1 MAMGSSTTALWH
13 ESAPQLRSNLP
24 HELHHRCGCNGFRG
38 ADLILWLIA
47 CGFCLVV
54 GMLIGEGK
62 VAKRV
67 RGAAGKARD
76 AVFGSRPAPPVSAK
90 DAFDPRRATNDTDVF
105 LAPEVSPTPPKNPI
119 RAGQALK
126 NIFAFFVGL
135 IGWAAKNPVA
145 VLAIAVLALWL
156 TVGASCSGPFGKSRD
171 ALRLEREI
179 AEREAQFQETLRERD
194 EAITAIRTETA
205 RTLQQIRLESQRGH
219 DAIAAA
225 TPEHE
230 EEIDPALVAAFRD
243 ALDGL
248 CVPRADGTRADTC
261 RS

>member
-1 MAMGSSTTALWH
+1 M
-13 ESAPQLRSNLP
+13 
-24 HELHHRCGCNGFRG
+24 
-38 ADLILWLIA
+38 ILWIIA
-47 CGFCLVV
+47 CIACFVLGDLK
-54 GMLIGEGK
+54 GQGK
-62 VAKRV
+62 LNWV
-67 RGAAGKARD
+67 RGAAGKARG
-76 AVFGSRPAPPVSAK
+76 VVLGSRPAPRAPTTANSA
-90 DAFDPRRATNDTDVF
+90 AV
-105 LAPEVSPTPPKNPI
+105 EVSPTPPKNPI

-126 NIFAFFVGL
+126 NILGFFVGL

-145 VLAIAVLALWL
+145 VLALAVLALWL

-171 ALRLEREI
+171 ALRLEREL

-230 EEIDPALVAAFRD
+230 EPIDPALVAAFRD

>member
-1 MAMGSSTTALWH
+1 M
-13 ESAPQLRSNLP
+13 
-24 HELHHRCGCNGFRG
+24 
-38 ADLILWLIA
+38 ILWIIA
-47 CGFCLVV
+47 CIACFVLGDLK
-54 GMLIGEGK
+54 GQGK
-62 VAKRV
+62 LNWV
-67 RGAAGKARD
+67 RGAAGKARGV
-76 AVFGSRPAPPVSAK
+76 VFGLRPAPSAVNK
-90 DAFDPRRATNDTDVF
+90 VATEVHFVANPS
-105 LAPEVSPTPPKNPI
+105 PEVSPTPPKNPI
-119 RAGQALK
+119 RAWKAIG
-126 NIFAFFVGL
+126 NILAFFGGL
-135 IGWAAKNPVA
+135 LAWAAKNPVA
-145 VLAIAVLALWL
+145 VLALAVLALWL
-156 TVGASCSGPFGKSRD
+156 TVGASCAGPFGKSRGE
-171 ALRLEREI
+171 LRLEREI

>member
-1 MAMGSSTTALWH
+1 M
-13 ESAPQLRSNLP
+13 
-24 HELHHRCGCNGFRG
+24 
-38 ADLILWLIA
+38 ILWIIA
-47 CGFCLVV
+47 CIACFVLGDLK
-54 GMLIGEGK
+54 GQGK
-62 VAKRV
+62 LNWV

-76 AVFGSRPAPPVSAK
+76 VAFGLRPAAAAGHIEPAK
-90 DAFDPRRATNDTDVF
+90 ADNGSHMAQS
-105 LAPEVSPTPPKNPI
+105 EVSPTPPKNPI

-126 NIFAFFVGL
+126 NILGFFVGL

-145 VLAIAVLALWL
+145 VLALAVLALWL
-156 TVGASCSGPFGKSRD
+156 VVGASCSGPFGKSRD

-248 CVPRADGTRADTC
+248 CVPRADGTRSDTC

>member
-1 MAMGSSTTALWH
+1 M
-13 ESAPQLRSNLP
+13 
-24 HELHHRCGCNGFRG
+24 
-38 ADLILWLIA
+38 ILWIIA
-47 CGFCLVV
+47 CIACFVLGDLK
-54 GMLIGEGK
+54 GQGK
-62 VAKRV
+62 LNWV
-67 RGAAGKARD
+67 RGAAGKARGV
-76 AVFGSRPAPPVSAK
+76 VFGLRPAS
-90 DAFDPRRATNDTDVF
+90 RATGHIEPTSADNGSYK
-105 LAPEVSPTPPKNPI
+105 AQEVSPTPPKNPI

-126 NIFAFFVGL
+126 NILGFFVGL

-145 VLAIAVLALWL
+145 VLALAVLALWL

-171 ALRLEREI
+171 ALRLEREL

>member
-1 MAMGSSTTALWH
+1 M
-13 ESAPQLRSNLP
+13 
-24 HELHHRCGCNGFRG
+24 
-38 ADLILWLIA
+38 ILWIIA
-47 CGFCLVV
+47 CIACFVLGDLK
-54 GMLIGEGK
+54 GQGK
-62 VAKRV
+62 LNWV
-67 RGAAGKARD
+67 RGAAGKARG
-76 AVFGSRPAPPVSAK
+76 VVLGSRPAPRAPTTANSA
-90 DAFDPRRATNDTDVF
+90 AV
-105 LAPEVSPTPPKNPI
+105 EVSPTPPKNPI

-126 NIFAFFVGL
+126 NILGFFVGL

-145 VLAIAVLALWL
+145 VLALAVLALWL
-156 TVGASCSGPFGKSRD
+156 VVGASCAGPFGKSRGE
-171 ALRLEREI
+171 LRLEREI

-230 EEIDPALVAAFRD
+230 EPIDPALVAAFRD

>member
-1 MAMGSSTTALWH
+1 M
-13 ESAPQLRSNLP
+13 
-24 HELHHRCGCNGFRG
+24 
-38 ADLILWLIA
+38 ILWIIA
-47 CGFCLVV
+47 CIACFVLGDLK
-54 GMLIGEGK
+54 GQGK
-62 VAKRV
+62 LNWV
-67 RGAAGKARD
+67 RGAAGKARG
-76 AVFGSRPAPPVSAK
+76 VVLGSRPAPRAPTTANSA
-90 DAFDPRRATNDTDVF
+90 AV
-105 LAPEVSPTPPKNPI
+105 EVSPTPPKNPI

-126 NIFAFFVGL
+126 NILGFFVGL

-145 VLAIAVLALWL
+145 VLALAVLALWL
-156 TVGASCSGPFGKSRD
+156 VAGASCAGPFGKSRGE
-171 ALRLEREI
+171 LRLEREI

-230 EEIDPALVAAFRD
+230 EPIDPALVAAFRD

>member
-1 MAMGSSTTALWH
+1 M
-13 ESAPQLRSNLP
+13 
-24 HELHHRCGCNGFRG
+24 
-38 ADLILWLIA
+38 ILWIIA
-47 CGFCLVV
+47 CIACFVLGDLK
-54 GMLIGEGK
+54 GQGK
-62 VAKRV
+62 LNWV
-67 RGAAGKARD
+67 RGAAGKARG
-76 AVFGSRPAPPVSAK
+76 VVLGSRPAPRAPTTANSA
-90 DAFDPRRATNDTDVF
+90 AV
-105 LAPEVSPTPPKNPI
+105 EVSPTPPKNPI

-126 NIFAFFVGL
+126 NILGFFVGL

-145 VLAIAVLALWL
+145 VLALAVLALWL
-156 TVGASCSGPFGKSRD
+156 VVGASCSGPFGKSRD

-230 EEIDPALVAAFRD
+230 EPIDPALVAAFRD

>member
-1 MAMGSSTTALWH
+1 M
-13 ESAPQLRSNLP
+13 
-24 HELHHRCGCNGFRG
+24 
-38 ADLILWLIA
+38 ILWLIA
-47 CGFCLVV
+47 CGFCFVAGQLH
-54 GMLIGEGK
+54 GQGK
-62 VAKRV
+62 LFPWV
-67 RGAAGKARD
+67 RGAAGKAREL
-76 AVFGSRPAPPVSAK
+76 ALGVAPART
-90 DAFDPRRATNDTDVF
+90 PRQAS
-105 LAPEVSPTPPKNPI
+105 LAPTPTPNEAMGDLMGDPAEKPIEVSPTPPKNPI

-126 NIFAFFVGL
+126 NILGFFVGL

-145 VLAIAVLALWL
+145 VLALAVLALWL

-171 ALRLEREI
+171 ALRLEREL

-248 CVPRADGTRADTC
+248 CVPRADGTRSDTC

>member
-1 MAMGSSTTALWH
+1 M
-13 ESAPQLRSNLP
+13 
-24 HELHHRCGCNGFRG
+24 
-38 ADLILWLIA
+38 ILWIIA
-47 CGFCLVV
+47 CIACFVLGDLK
-54 GMLIGEGK
+54 GQGK
-62 VAKRV
+62 LNWV

-76 AVFGSRPAPPVSAK
+76 VAFGLRPAAAAGHIEPAK
-90 DAFDPRRATNDTDVF
+90 ADNGSHMAQS
-105 LAPEVSPTPPKNPI
+105 EVSPTPPKNPI

-126 NIFAFFVGL
+126 NILGFFVGL

-145 VLAIAVLALWL
+145 VLALAVLALWL

-230 EEIDPALVAAFRD
+230 EPIDPALVAAFRD

-248 CVPRADGTRADTC
+248 CVPRADGTRSDTC

>member
-1 MAMGSSTTALWH
+1 MFAW
-13 ESAPQLRSNLP
+13 
-24 HELHHRCGCNGFRG
+24 CNGG
-38 ADLILWLIA
+38 SVLILWLIA
-47 CGFCLVV
+47 CGFCFVAGQLH
-54 GMLIGEGK
+54 GQGKLIPW
-62 VAKRV
+62 V
-67 RGAAGKARD
+67 RGAAGKARGV
-76 AVFGSRPAPPVSAK
+76 VFGLRPAPSAAKTTTIRGDLGENPENTSYVS
-90 DAFDPRRATNDTDVF
+90 R
-105 LAPEVSPTPPKNPI
+105 LEVSPTPPKNPI

-126 NIFAFFVGL
+126 NILGFFVGL

-145 VLAIAVLALWL
+145 VLALAVLALWL

>member
-1 MAMGSSTTALWH
+1 M
-13 ESAPQLRSNLP
+13 
-24 HELHHRCGCNGFRG
+24 
-38 ADLILWLIA
+38 ILWIIA
-47 CGFCLVV
+47 CIACFVLGDLK
-54 GMLIGEGK
+54 GQGK
-62 VAKRV
+62 LNWV

-76 AVFGSRPAPPVSAK
+76 VAFGLRPAAAAGHIEPAK
-90 DAFDPRRATNDTDVF
+90 ADNGSHMAQS
-105 LAPEVSPTPPKNPI
+105 EVSPTPPKNPI

-126 NIFAFFVGL
+126 NILAFIGGL
-135 IGWAAKNPVA
+135 LAWAAKNPVA
-145 VLAIAVLALWL
+145 VLALAVLALWL
-156 TVGASCSGPFGKSRD
+156 TVGASCSGPFGKSRGE
-171 ALRLEREI
+171 LRLEREI

>member
-1 MAMGSSTTALWH
+1 M
-13 ESAPQLRSNLP
+13 
-24 HELHHRCGCNGFRG
+24 
-38 ADLILWLIA
+38 ILWIIA
-47 CGFCLVV
+47 CIACFVLGDLK
-54 GMLIGEGK
+54 GQGK
-62 VAKRV
+62 LNWV

-76 AVFGSRPAPPVSAK
+76 VAFGLRPAAAAGHIEPAK
-90 DAFDPRRATNDTDVF
+90 ADNGSHMAQS
-105 LAPEVSPTPPKNPI
+105 EVSPTPPKNPI

-126 NIFAFFVGL
+126 NILGFFVGL

-145 VLAIAVLALWL
+145 VLALAVLALWL
-156 TVGASCSGPFGKSRD
+156 VAGASCSGPFGKSRD
-171 ALRLEREI
+171 ALRLEREL

-248 CVPRADGTRADTC
+248 CVPRADGTRSDTC

>member
-1 MAMGSSTTALWH
+1 MG
-13 ESAPQLRSNLP
+13 
-24 HELHHRCGCNGFRG
+24 
-38 ADLILWLIA
+38 DLM
-47 CGFCLVV
+47 G
-54 GMLIGEGK
+54 
-62 VAKRV
+62 
-67 RGAAGKARD
+67 D
-76 AVFGSRPAPPVSAK
+76 PAEKPI
-90 DAFDPRRATNDTDVF
+90 
-105 LAPEVSPTPPKNPI
+105 EVSPTPPKNPI

-126 NIFAFFVGL
+126 NILAFIGGL
-135 IGWAAKNPVA
+135 LAWMAKNPIVA
-145 VLAIAVLALWL
+145 IGLVLLACLL
-156 TVGASCSGPFGKSRD
+156 VFGLPFGLGKSKGE
-171 ALRLEREI
+171 LRLEREI

-248 CVPRADGTRADTC
+248 CVPRADGTRSDTC

>member
-1 MAMGSSTTALWH
+1 M
-13 ESAPQLRSNLP
+13 
-24 HELHHRCGCNGFRG
+24 
-38 ADLILWLIA
+38 ILWLIA
-47 CGFCLVV
+47 CGFCFVAGQLH
-54 GMLIGEGK
+54 GQGK
-62 VAKRV
+62 LFPWV
-67 RGAAGKARD
+67 RGAAGKAREL
-76 AVFGSRPAPPVSAK
+76 ALGVAPART
-90 DAFDPRRATNDTDVF
+90 PRQAS
-105 LAPEVSPTPPKNPI
+105 LAPTPTPNEAMGDLMGDPAEKPIEVSPTPPKNPI

-126 NIFAFFVGL
+126 NILAFIGGL
-135 IGWAAKNPVA
+135 LAWMAKNPIVA
-145 VLAIAVLALWL
+145 IGLVLLACLL
-156 TVGASCSGPFGKSRD
+156 VFGLPFGLGKSKGE
-171 ALRLEREI
+171 LRLEREI

>member
-1 MAMGSSTTALWH
+1 
-13 ESAPQLRSNLP
+13 
-24 HELHHRCGCNGFRG
+24 
-38 ADLILWLIA
+38 
-47 CGFCLVV
+47 
-54 GMLIGEGK
+54 
-62 VAKRV
+62 V

-76 AVFGSRPAPPVSAK
+76 VAFGLRPASLSASVVNSVQPDILNTSDKRQSSASRAENRVSKAVIRESRITEQPDISPDIMGHK
-90 DAFDPRRATNDTDVF
+90 RPTNPDNGSHTDHYG
-105 LAPEVSPTPPKNPI
+105 LSEVSPTPPKNPI

-126 NIFAFFVGL
+126 NILGFFVGL

-145 VLAIAVLALWL
+145 VLALAVLALWL

-171 ALRLEREI
+171 ALRLEREL

-230 EEIDPALVAAFRD
+230 EPIDPALVAAFRD

>member
-1 MAMGSSTTALWH
+1 M
-13 ESAPQLRSNLP
+13 
-24 HELHHRCGCNGFRG
+24 
-38 ADLILWLIA
+38 ILWIIA
-47 CGFCLVV
+47 CIACFVLGDLK
-54 GMLIGEGK
+54 GQGK
-62 VAKRV
+62 LNWV

-76 AVFGSRPAPPVSAK
+76 VAFGPRPAARADDSAT
-90 DAFDPRRATNDTDVF
+90 AQTEMAS
-105 LAPEVSPTPPKNPI
+105 PEVSPTPPKNPI
-119 RAGQALK
+119 RAWKAIG
-126 NIFAFFVGL
+126 NILAFFGGL
-135 IGWAAKNPVA
+135 LAWAAKNPVA
-145 VLAIAVLALWL
+145 VIALIVLALWL
-156 TVGASCSGPFGKSRD
+156 TVGASCAGPFGKSRD

-230 EEIDPALVAAFRD
+230 EPIDPALVAAFRD

>member
-1 MAMGSSTTALWH
+1 M
-13 ESAPQLRSNLP
+13 
-24 HELHHRCGCNGFRG
+24 
-38 ADLILWLIA
+38 ILWIIA
-47 CGFCLVV
+47 CIACFVLGDLK
-54 GMLIGEGK
+54 GQGK
-62 VAKRV
+62 LNWV
-67 RGAAGKARD
+67 RGAAGKARG
-76 AVFGSRPAPPVSAK
+76 VVLGSRPAPRAPTTANSA
-90 DAFDPRRATNDTDVF
+90 AV
-105 LAPEVSPTPPKNPI
+105 EVSPTPPKNPI

-126 NIFAFFVGL
+126 NILGFFVGL

-145 VLAIAVLALWL
+145 VLALAVLALWL

-230 EEIDPALVAAFRD
+230 EPIDPALVAAFRD

>member
-1 MAMGSSTTALWH
+1 M
-13 ESAPQLRSNLP
+13 
-24 HELHHRCGCNGFRG
+24 
-38 ADLILWLIA
+38 ILWLIA
-47 CGFCLVV
+47 CGFCFVAGQLH
-54 GMLIGEGK
+54 GQGK
-62 VAKRV
+62 LFPWV
-67 RGAAGKARD
+67 RGAAGKAREL
-76 AVFGSRPAPPVSAK
+76 ALGVAPART
-90 DAFDPRRATNDTDVF
+90 PRQAS
-105 LAPEVSPTPPKNPI
+105 LAPTPTPNEAMGDLMGDPAEKPIEVSPTPPKNPI

-126 NIFAFFVGL
+126 NILAFIGGL
-135 IGWAAKNPVA
+135 LAWMAKNPMLAAGLV
-145 VLAIAVLALWL
+145 VLACLLVFGL
-156 TVGASCSGPFGKSRD
+156 PFGLGKSKGE
-171 ALRLEREI
+171 LRLEREI
-179 AEREAQFQETLRERD
+179 AQREAQFQETLRERD

-248 CVPRADGTRADTC
+248 CVPRADGTRSDTC

>member
-1 MAMGSSTTALWH
+1 M
-13 ESAPQLRSNLP
+13 
-24 HELHHRCGCNGFRG
+24 
-38 ADLILWLIA
+38 ILWIIA
-47 CGFCLVV
+47 CIACFVLGDLK
-54 GMLIGEGK
+54 GQGK
-62 VAKRV
+62 LNWV
-67 RGAAGKARD
+67 RGAAGKARG
-76 AVFGSRPAPPVSAK
+76 VVLGSRPAPRAPTTANSA
-90 DAFDPRRATNDTDVF
+90 AV
-105 LAPEVSPTPPKNPI
+105 EVSPTPPKNPI

-126 NIFAFFVGL
+126 NILAFFVGL

-145 VLAIAVLALWL
+145 VLALAVLALWL
-156 TVGASCSGPFGKSRD
+156 TVGASCAGPFGKSRGE
-171 ALRLEREI
+171 LRLEREI

-248 CVPRADGTRADTC
+248 CVPRADGTRSDTC

>member
-1 MAMGSSTTALWH
+1 M
-13 ESAPQLRSNLP
+13 
-24 HELHHRCGCNGFRG
+24 
-38 ADLILWLIA
+38 ILWIIA
-47 CGFCLVV
+47 CIACFVLGDLK
-54 GMLIGEGK
+54 GQGK
-62 VAKRV
+62 LNWV
-67 RGAAGKARD
+67 RGAAGKARGV
-76 AVFGSRPAPPVSAK
+76 VFGLRPAPADQVSA
-90 DAFDPRRATNDTDVF
+90 DTKMI
-105 LAPEVSPTPPKNPI
+105 AEVSPTPPKNPI

-126 NIFAFFVGL
+126 NILGFFVGL

-145 VLAIAVLALWL
+145 VLALAVLALWL
-156 TVGASCSGPFGKSRD
+156 TVGASCAGPFGKSRGE
-171 ALRLEREI
+171 LRLEREI

-248 CVPRADGTRADTC
+248 CVPRADGTRSDTC

>member
-1 MAMGSSTTALWH
+1 MIW
-13 ESAPQLRSNLP
+13 
-24 HELHHRCGCNGFRG
+24 
-38 ADLILWLIA
+38 LILAIA
-47 CGFCLVV
+47 TYVLGDLH
-54 GMLIGEGK
+54 GQGK
-62 VAKRV
+62 FKWKSL
-67 RGAAGKARD
+67 GALAGKARGV
-76 AVFGSRPAPPVSAK
+76 VFGARPALYSNAIQAQETVHRAPEDVYRTEK
-90 DAFDPRRATNDTDVF
+90 PRI
-105 LAPEVSPTPPKNPI
+105 EVSPTPPKNPI
-119 RAGQALK
+119 RPWKALG
-126 NIFAFFVGL
+126 NILAFFGGL
-135 IGWAAKNPVA
+135 LAWAAKNPVA
-145 VLAIAVLALWL
+145 VIALVILALWL
-156 TVGASCSGPFGKSRD
+156 TVGASCSGPFGKSKD

-179 AEREAQFQETLRERD
+179 AEREARFQQTLRERD

>member
-1 MAMGSSTTALWH
+1 M
-13 ESAPQLRSNLP
+13 
-24 HELHHRCGCNGFRG
+24 
-38 ADLILWLIA
+38 ILWIIA
-47 CGFCLVV
+47 CIACFVLGDLK
-54 GMLIGEGK
+54 GQGK
-62 VAKRV
+62 LNWV

-76 AVFGSRPAPPVSAK
+76 VAFGLRPAAAAGHIEPAK
-90 DAFDPRRATNDTDVF
+90 ADNGSHMAQS
-105 LAPEVSPTPPKNPI
+105 EVSPTPPKNPI
-119 RAGQALK
+119 RAGQAVK
-126 NIFAFFVGL
+126 NILAFFGGL
-135 IGWAAKNPVA
+135 LAWAAKNPVA
-145 VLAIAVLALWL
+145 VLALAVLALWL
-156 TVGASCSGPFGKSRD
+156 TVGASCAGPFGKSRGE
-171 ALRLEREI
+171 LRLEREI

-248 CVPRADGTRADTC
+248 CVPRADGTRSDTC

>member
-1 MAMGSSTTALWH
+1 M
-13 ESAPQLRSNLP
+13 
-24 HELHHRCGCNGFRG
+24 
-38 ADLILWLIA
+38 ILWIIA
-47 CGFCLVV
+47 CIACFVLGDLK
-54 GMLIGEGK
+54 GQGK
-62 VAKRV
+62 LNWV
-67 RGAAGKARD
+67 RGAAGKARG
-76 AVFGSRPAPPVSAK
+76 VVLGSRPAPRAPTTANSA
-90 DAFDPRRATNDTDVF
+90 AV
-105 LAPEVSPTPPKNPI
+105 EVSPTPPKNPI

-126 NIFAFFVGL
+126 NILGFFVGL

-145 VLAIAVLALWL
+145 VLALAVLALWL
-156 TVGASCSGPFGKSRD
+156 VVGASCSGPFGKSRD

-194 EAITAIRTETA
+194 EAIAAIRTETA

-261 RS
+261 

>member
-1 MAMGSSTTALWH
+1 MIYLLCLGFGFVLGT
-13 ESAPQLRSNLP
+13 
-24 HELHHRCGCNGFRG
+24 LHGQGK
-38 ADLILWLIA
+38 LIPW
-47 CGFCLVV
+47 
-54 GMLIGEGK
+54 
-62 VAKRV
+62 V
-67 RGAAGKARD
+67 RGAAGKARGV
-76 AVFGSRPAPPVSAK
+76 VFGLRPARDSNTPAVMEASAPLPPSDGAET
-90 DAFDPRRATNDTDVF
+90 PISRH
-105 LAPEVSPTPPKNPI
+105 EVSPTPPKNPI

-126 NIFAFFVGL
+126 NILGFFVGL

-145 VLAIAVLALWL
+145 VLALAVLALWL
-156 TVGASCSGPFGKSRD
+156 TVGASCAGPFGKSRGE
-171 ALRLEREI
+171 LRLEREI

-248 CVPRADGTRADTC
+248 CVPRADGTRSDTC

>member
-1 MAMGSSTTALWH
+1 M
-13 ESAPQLRSNLP
+13 
-24 HELHHRCGCNGFRG
+24 
-38 ADLILWLIA
+38 ILWIIA
-47 CGFCLVV
+47 CIACFVLGDLK
-54 GMLIGEGK
+54 GQGK
-62 VAKRV
+62 LNWV
-67 RGAAGKARD
+67 RGAAGKARG
-76 AVFGSRPAPPVSAK
+76 VVLGSRPAPRAPTTANSA
-90 DAFDPRRATNDTDVF
+90 AV
-105 LAPEVSPTPPKNPI
+105 EVSPTPPKNPI
-119 RAGQALK
+119 RAWKAIG
-126 NIFAFFVGL
+126 NILAFFGGL
-135 IGWAAKNPVA
+135 LAWAAKNPVA
-145 VLAIAVLALWL
+145 VLALAVLALWL
-156 TVGASCSGPFGKSRD
+156 TVGASCAGPFGKSRGE
-171 ALRLEREI
+171 LRLEREI

-230 EEIDPALVAAFRD
+230 EPIDPALVAAFRD

>member
-1 MAMGSSTTALWH
+1 M
-13 ESAPQLRSNLP
+13 
-24 HELHHRCGCNGFRG
+24 
-38 ADLILWLIA
+38 ILWIIA
-47 CGFCLVV
+47 CIACFVLGDLK
-54 GMLIGEGK
+54 GQGK
-62 VAKRV
+62 LNWV
-67 RGAAGKARD
+67 RGAAGKARG
-76 AVFGSRPAPPVSAK
+76 VVLGSRPAPRAPTTANSA
-90 DAFDPRRATNDTDVF
+90 AV
-105 LAPEVSPTPPKNPI
+105 EVSPTPPKNPI

-145 VLAIAVLALWL
+145 VLALAVLALWL

-230 EEIDPALVAAFRD
+230 EPIDPALVAAFRD

>member
-1 MAMGSSTTALWH
+1 M
-13 ESAPQLRSNLP
+13 
-24 HELHHRCGCNGFRG
+24 
-38 ADLILWLIA
+38 ILWIIA
-47 CGFCLVV
+47 CIACFVLGDLK
-54 GMLIGEGK
+54 GQGK
-62 VAKRV
+62 LNWV
-67 RGAAGKARD
+67 RGAAGKARG
-76 AVFGSRPAPPVSAK
+76 VVLGSRPAPRAPTTANSA
-90 DAFDPRRATNDTDVF
+90 AV
-105 LAPEVSPTPPKNPI
+105 EVSPTPPKNPI

-126 NIFAFFVGL
+126 NILGFFVGL

-145 VLAIAVLALWL
+145 VLALAVLALWL

-171 ALRLEREI
+171 ALRLEREL

-248 CVPRADGTRADTC
+248 CVPRADGTRSDTC